1 MSPPFNAVSGGFL
14 ALSVPDLNA
23 SARWYTDKL
32 GLKTAKQATSPD
44 KQSAVTILQGNGLS
58 VELVWFADAAS
69 LSQIAPELDGNHKVH
84 GIFKSG
90 IFVDDLDQAWEQLK
104 SQQVAVA
111 FEPFFDKAMQCRM
124 FAIRDN
130 NGNIVQFFGT

>member
-1 MSPPFNAVSGGFL
+1 VVHRKAGFENSQTGDVTGQAVSGDHSG
-14 ALSVPDLNA
+14 
-23 SARWYTDKL
+23 
-32 GLKTAKQATSPD
+32 
-44 KQSAVTILQGNGLS
+44 GNGLS

-69 LSQIAPELDGNHKVH
+69 LSQIAPDLNGNHKVH

-104 SQQVAVA
+104 SRQVAVA
-111 FEPFFDKAMQCRM
+111 FGPFFDKAMQCRM

-130 NGNIVQFFGT
+130 NGNIVQFLGK